1 MQEALAILQK
11 YWKYDE
17 FRSPQDEIIDSVLK
31 GKDTFG
37 LMPTGGGK
45 SICFQ
50 VPALMKDGICL
61 VISPLVAL
69 MKDQVQRLQKLGIKA
84 IALTG
89 GIRSDEMIA
98 LLDNCEFGN
107 YKFLYLSPERLQSDW
122 ILERIKN
129 LPINLIAIDEAHC
142 VSQWGHDFRPAY
154 LKISNLKAHFPKIPF
169 LALTASATNRV
180 LEDVILQLGLEK
192 PAIFKKS
199 FARKNIAYMVFEVE
213 DKLYRM
219 EQILKKNPQPS
230 IIYVRN
236 RKSCSETASQ
246 LQSMGFKATYYHGG
260 LSVKEKEKNMGL
272 WMNEDVPII
281 VATNAFGMGI
291 DKSNVKTVIH
301 IHLPESIESYYQEA
315 GRAGRDE
322 QTDKEGSLNSDEN
335 KSNVKQKAFAVLL
348 NSPSDKAQA
357 QSQFINVL
365 PDKQILTQIYIKLCT
380 YFQIAYGEGINE
392 QFSFN
397 LNHFCQ
403 KYSFPTLKTFNAI
416 QFLDRQ
422 GVLSLSQEYSEKI
435 TMQFI
440 IESKEVIRY
449 MSLNPNDEPVV
460 LSILRTYPGIY
471 ESQTAIN
478 LSLIAKKAS
487 CEEAV
492 IHSILEKLKE
502 LAIIDYHKK
511 NNDATIIFN
520 EVREDERTINKVSK
534 YLENQNKQ
542 KIAQFESVLQYLNEK
557 NICKSKLILHY
568 FGEKAEKDCGICS
581 YCISKKT
588 KVGDTSLI
596 LEKIIGL
603 LKIQDLNSREIQK
616 LTKNSEDTII
626 FALQDL
632 LENGKIVVKPN
643 NKYTLKSPLRPSQ
656 KSRE

>member
-11 YWKYDE
+11 YWKHDE
-17 FRSPQDEIIDSVLK
+17 FRSPQDEIIDSVLE

-89 GIRSDEMIA
+89 GIRSDEMIT

-107 YKFLYLSPERLQSDW
+107 FKFLYLSPERLQSDW

-129 LPINLIAIDEAHC
+129 LPVNLIAIDEAHC

-154 LKISNLKAHFPKIPF
+154 LKISNLKAHFPKVPF

-272 WMNEDVPII
+272 WMNENVQII

-301 IHLPESIESYYQEA
+301 IHLPESMESYYQEA

-335 KSNVKQKAFAVLL
+335 KSKVKQKAFAVLL

-403 KYSFPTLKTFNAI
+403 RYGFPTLKTFNAI

-422 GVLSLSQEYSEKI
+422 GVLSLSQEYSERI

-449 MSLNPNDEPVV
+449 MSLNPNDEPVI

-511 NNDATIIFN
+511 NNDATIVFN
-520 EVREDERTINKVSK
+520 EVREDERTINRVSK

-542 KIAQFESVLQYLNEK
+542 KIAQFESVLQYINEK

-588 KVGDTSLI
+588 KGSYTSLI
-596 LEKIIGL
+596 FDKIIGL

-632 LENGKIVVKPN
+632 LENGKITVNPN
-643 NKYTLKSPLRPSQ
+643 NKYSLK
-656 KSRE
+656 

>member
-11 YWKYDE
+11 YWKHDE
-17 FRSPQDEIIDSVLK
+17 FRSPQDEIIDSVLE

-89 GIRSDEMIA
+89 GIRSDEMIT

-129 LPINLIAIDEAHC
+129 LPVNLIAIDEAHC

-154 LKISNLKAHFPKIPF
+154 LKISNLKAHFPKVPF

-272 WMNEDVPII
+272 WMNEDVQII

-301 IHLPESIESYYQEA
+301 IHLPESMESYYQEA

-335 KSNVKQKAFAVLL
+335 KSKVTQKAFAVLL

-380 YFQIAYGEGINE
+380 HFQIAYGEGINE

-403 KYSFPTLKTFNAI
+403 RYGFPTLKTFNAI

-422 GVLSLSQEYSEKI
+422 GVLSLSQEYSERI

-449 MSLNPNDEPVV
+449 MSLNPNDEPVI

-511 NNDATIIFN
+511 NNDATIVFN
-520 EVREDERTINKVSK
+520 EVREDERTINRVSK

-542 KIAQFESVLQYLNEK
+542 KIAQFESVLQYINEK

-588 KVGDTSLI
+588 KVSDTFLI
-596 LEKIIGL
+596 LDKIIGL
-603 LKIQDLNSREIQK
+603 LKTQDLNSREIQK

-632 LENGKIVVKPN
+632 LENGKITVNPN
-643 NKYTLKSPLRPSQ
+643 NKYSLK
-656 KSRE
+656 

>member
-1 MQEALAILQK
+1 MQTALQILQK
-11 YWKYDE
+11 YWKHDE
-17 FRSPQDEIIDSVLK
+17 FRSPQNQIINSVLE

-50 VPALMKDGICL
+50 VPAIMQEGICL

-69 MKDQVQRLQKLGIKA
+69 MKDQVQRLQKLEIKA

-89 GIRSDEMIA
+89 GIQSDEMIT

-129 LPINLIAIDEAHC
+129 LPINLITIDEAHC

-154 LKISNLKAHFPKIPF
+154 LKIANLKTHFPKVPF

-246 LQSMGFKATYYHGG
+246 LQSLGFKTTYYHGG
-260 LSVKEKEKNMGL
+260 LSVKEKEKNMSL
-272 WMNEDVPII
+272 WMNEEVQIM

-301 IHLPESIESYYQEA
+301 IHLPESMESYYQEA
-315 GRAGRDE
+315 GRVGRD
-322 QTDKEGSLNSDEN
+322 D
-335 KSNVKQKAFAVLL
+335 QKAFAVLL
-348 NSPSDKAQA
+348 TSPSDKAQA
-357 QSQFINVL
+357 QNQFINIL

-403 KYSFPTLKTFNAI
+403 KYGFPTLKTFNAI

-422 GVLSLSQEYSEKI
+422 GILSLSQEYSEKI

-449 MSLNPNDEPVV
+449 MSLNPNDEPVL

-471 ESQTAIN
+471 EYQTAIN
-478 LSLIAKKAS
+478 ISLIAKKS
-487 CEEAV
+487 NCEEIL
-492 IHSILEKLKE
+492 IHSILEKLKG
-502 LAIIDYHKK
+502 LDIIDYHKK

-520 EVREDERTINKVSK
+520 EVREDERTINRVSK
-534 YLENQNKQ
+534 YLETQNKQ
-542 KIAQFESVLQYLNEK
+542 KVAQFESVLHYINEK
-557 NICKSKLILHY
+557 KVCKSKLILEY
-568 FGEKAEKDCGICS
+568 FGEKAETDCGICS
-581 YCISKKT
+581 YCISNKK
-588 KVGDTSLI
+588 KSGDTSSI
-596 LEKIIGL
+596 SKKIIGL

-616 LTKNSEDTII
+616 LSKNTEDDVI
-626 FALQDL
+626 FALQNL
-632 LENGKIVVKPN
+632 LENNKIAVKPN
-643 NKYTLKSPLRPSQ
+643 NKYSLK
-656 KSRE
+656 